1 MAGRRKRGQPAA
13 PKPDDD
19 VEAPLRTLAGQ
30 PAYWGITPN
39 RVIAYNLAQARN
51 WRRLTQDQAAA
62 ALEPYLGA
70 RWSKATF
77 SAAERSYTTTKVRNF
92 DADEIVAFAQAFD
105 LPITFFFLPPPPTAD
120 HLPLHLETAPPP
132 APTQPIARLFD
143 LIFGTPADQGLLT
156 LRMSRFLQALPA
168 HTGLLSDAQQRI
180 ASYTRERLTNLIRH
194 ALSDIASKETTLRSL
209 ANQLEDLRIRAG
221 DLSTLDLTSKV
232 ESGEEATNKQPRK
245 QSTSATFTPAETT
258 DKPRPPN
265 AQQAP
270 SKRTA
275 RRTGNRK

>member
-39 RVIAYNLAQARN
+39 RVIAYNLAQARS

-105 LPITFFFLPPPPTAD
+105 LPVTFFFLPHPPPPTTSPSTSKPHPHPPPPNPSPASS
-120 HLPLHLETAPPP
+120 TSSSAPPP
-132 APTQPIARLFD
+132 TK
-143 LIFGTPADQGLLT
+143 
-156 LRMSRFLQALPA
+156 
-168 HTGLLSDAQQRI
+168 
-180 ASYTRERLTNLIRH
+180 ASSPY
-194 ALSDIASKETTLRSL
+194 A
-209 ANQLEDLRIRAG
+209 
-221 DLSTLDLTSKV
+221 
-232 ESGEEATNKQPRK
+232 
-245 QSTSATFTPAETT
+245 
-258 DKPRPPN
+258 
-265 AQQAP
+265 
-270 SKRTA
+270 
-275 RRTGNRK
+275 